1 MEIDETCLSNS
12 YKSMN
17 DFFEE
22 MELDSELLYQ
32 FYLAFRGQQISF
44 PMKMYDR
51 ELVRKRIENM
61 IEQEKTVDIRQLTE
75 VYGFSAR
82 LNKKTG
88 DEYMAKLIVLG
99 GLIYGGYWLYKYML
113 AHPNIDK
120 GKVIKTVGVII
131 VGLIALTKKNN
142 TNSPKIMRTY
152 RCRGCGREISTSFNP
167 SESPQGRD
175 RCHAGYRHSWER
187 IN

>member
-1 MEIDETCLSNS
+1 
-12 YKSMN
+12 
-17 DFFEE
+17 
-22 MELDSELLYQ
+22 
-32 FYLAFRGQQISF
+32 
-44 PMKMYDR
+44 
-51 ELVRKRIENM
+51 
-61 IEQEKTVDIRQLTE
+61 
-75 VYGFSAR
+75 
-82 LNKKTG
+82 
-88 DEYMAKLIVLG
+88 MAKLIVLG

-113 AHPNIDK
+113 AHPK

-175 RCHAGYRHSWER
+175 RCHTGYRHYLER
-187 IN
+187 ID

>member
-1 MEIDETCLSNS
+1 
-12 YKSMN
+12 
-17 DFFEE
+17 
-22 MELDSELLYQ
+22 
-32 FYLAFRGQQISF
+32 
-44 PMKMYDR
+44 
-51 ELVRKRIENM
+51 
-61 IEQEKTVDIRQLTE
+61 
-75 VYGFSAR
+75 
-82 LNKKTG
+82 
-88 DEYMAKLIVLG
+88 MAKLIVLG

-113 AHPNIDK
+113 AHLNIDK
-120 GKVIKTVGVII
+120 GNVIKTVGVII

>member
-1 MEIDETCLSNS
+1 
-12 YKSMN
+12 
-17 DFFEE
+17 
-22 MELDSELLYQ
+22 
-32 FYLAFRGQQISF
+32 
-44 PMKMYDR
+44 
-51 ELVRKRIENM
+51 
-61 IEQEKTVDIRQLTE
+61 
-75 VYGFSAR
+75 
-82 LNKKTG
+82 
-88 DEYMAKLIVLG
+88 MAKLIVLG

-120 GKVIKTVGVII
+120 GNVIKTVGVII

-175 RCHAGYRHSWER
+175 RCHRVTYER
-187 IN
+187 RNKNCYEIQSKNYFVCSANSYCKYLFLYLF